1 MSINLGAA
9 LAETPSEEGFTT
21 ADYDDHSTA
30 PGAEGLLM
38 FPMPTERVDAEVIT
52 TGYSLETVKPSIMQ
66 VVGSIDKMTA
76 DAKALEVKD
85 EGSEKLAVALGG
97 QGKKIAKAIEL
108 RRKEIVADPNEFVK
122 SVNGFVK
129 IFSDKLDDLEK
140 TLKKK
145 IADYQYK
152 VELERREQER
162 KQKEAAEALQ
172 KRLQAEADEANRKAR
187 AEAMRKAEAEAKS
200 KREREEAEA
209 RERGAKEAE
218 LKALAEKAE
227 AERLEA
233 LRLAEENARKIE
245 VEAPTVLAPVVQEE
259 SRAVRAET
267 GSSSYQAK
275 KWKAEVVDASLVPPA
290 YCSPDQKKLDEAVRA
305 GMRTIA
311 GVRIYENTDIR
322 FRA

>member
-1 MSINLGAA
+1 MF
-9 LAETPSEEGFTT
+9 LAPYG
-21 ADYDDHSTA
+21 
-30 PGAEGLLM
+30 
-38 FPMPTERVDAEVIT
+38 RN
-52 TGYSLETVKPSIMQ
+52 GYSLETVKPSIMQ

-76 DAKALEVKD
+76 D
-85 EGSEKLAVALGG
+85 
-97 QGKKIAKAIEL
+97 AKAIEL

-187 AEAMRKAEAEAKS
+187 EEAMRKAEAEAKS

-227 AERLEA
+227 TERLEA

-311 GVRIYENTDIR
+311 GVPPGTVSPLRMGQEDGPIQVSIPGEPMSGPGPYGR
-322 FRA
+322 